1 MKRGRV
7 FSMVTMGMVVGSASG
22 ASGQEAEVLMSQCI
36 SGAGVAQL
44 WCGEVAVATQALRA
58 GLGFVGA
65 GGTDVPGSSSTLG
78 KKLGSVPRISGSI
91 RASLGRL
98 KSPRVT
104 GVSRPGVD
112 DQTLWVPTIQG
123 SIVVSVLDGFSVVP
137 SVGGLFAL
145 DLLATGSYLKLPN
158 EFGDNTG
165 TVGVGA
171 RLGLLRESFTAP
183 GVSVSVVHRSFGEAT
198 YGGRTT
204 DNAEIAFDL
213 STTSVRAII
222 GKDLPFIGFFAGVGW
237 DWHRGDMSLR
247 ARAPGGAIS
256 TATDDFTDRRT
267 VYFGGTSWSFLVLQ
281 GSIEAGWSSGFGD
294 LPGRTGDFSASS
306 RLFFGSAALRVTL

>member
-7 FSMVTMGMVVGSASG
+7 FSMLAIGMLAGSVSG
-22 ASGQEAEVLMSQCI
+22 ASGQEAEMLVTQCL
-36 SGAGVAQL
+36 SGANVARI
-44 WCGEVAVATQALRA
+44 WCEEVAVATQALRA
-58 GLGFVGA
+58 GVGFVDA

-78 KKLGSVPRISGSI
+78 KKLGSMPRVS
-91 RASLGRL
+91 ASVRTTLGRL

-104 GVSRPGVD
+104 GRSRSDVD

-123 SIVVSVLDGFSVVP
+123 SIVVSILDGFSVVP
-137 SVGGLFAL
+137 SVGGLFSL
-145 DLLATGSYLKLPN
+145 DLLATASYLRLPS
-158 EFGDNTG
+158 EFGDNAG

-183 GVSVSVVHRSFGEAT
+183 GVSVSVVHRGFGEAT
-198 YGGRTT
+198 YGDRTR
-204 DNAEIAFDL
+204 DNAEITFDL

-247 ARAPGGAIS
+247 TTAPGGAIS

-294 LPGRTGDFSASS
+294 LPGRTGDFGASS
-306 RLFFGSAALRVTL
+306 NPLFVSAALRVTL

>member
-1 MKRGRV
+1 MKRGHLL
-7 FSMVTMGMVVGSASG
+7 SMFALGTLAGSAQG
-22 ASGQEAEVLMSQCI
+22 ASAQEAEMLVSRCI
-36 SGAGVAQL
+36 SGAGVARV
-44 WCGEVAVATQALRA
+44 WCEEVAIAAQALRA

-78 KKLGSVPRISGSI
+78 KKLGSMPRVS
-91 RASLGRL
+91 ASVRTTLGRL

-104 GVSRPGVD
+104 GVSRPDVD

-137 SVGGLFAL
+137 SVGGLFSL
-145 DLLATGSYLKLPN
+145 DLLATASYLRLPS
-158 EFGDNTG
+158 EFGDHTK
-165 TVGVGA
+165 TLGVGA

-183 GVSVSVVHRSFGEAT
+183 GVSVSVVHRGYGEAT
-198 YGGRTT
+198 YGDRTV
-204 DNAEIAFDL
+204 DNAEITFDL

-247 ARAPGGAIS
+247 TTAPGGGIS
-256 TATDDFTDRRT
+256 TAMDDFTDRRT

-306 RLFFGSAALRVTL
+306 HPLFASAALRVTL